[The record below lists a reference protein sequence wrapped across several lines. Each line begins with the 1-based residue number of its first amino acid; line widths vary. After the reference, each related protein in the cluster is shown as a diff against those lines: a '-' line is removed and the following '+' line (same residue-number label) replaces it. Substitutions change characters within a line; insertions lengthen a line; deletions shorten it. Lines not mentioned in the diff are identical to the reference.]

1 MKTRH
6 FPNIAFFA
14 AIAVLFSLGLQ
25 AFAQT
30 WVPTAVGTGY
40 TWPATANWSPATS
53 PNALGAVAN
62 VNNDILGNQ
71 TITLGTNVTL
81 GSLNYGDADG
91 SNNFNITA
99 AATNTLTFQGT
110 NAGDATFLTL
120 STTGT
125 STNTISAAVVLGGS
139 SSLTVRNYGT
149 QLLTFSGSGG
159 LSVGTNGIILDT
171 SNINSANSILISTAL
186 TGTGP
191 LTKNGLGNISLT
203 ASATNYAGL
212 VTINSGFFYITGGS
226 SGSIASTSITVN
238 ANAQAGVN
246 QGGSALVIGNNSA
259 GIVNRLVDNAVIT
272 LNGGGF
278 HYNGSGTAGL
288 NNETIGEIVVGQGNA
303 NLTINS
309 GTGKWTEVTMTTLS
323 RSSSGTL
330 QVRGTGLGSTTNTGS
345 TSHIWITGTLPT
357 MIGGGGATGSTT
369 MSILPWAIGGT
380 NPSSENSELITYD
393 STGLRPLAAAEYSTM
408 ALAGTTANVAD
419 SVSGVTGDKTINAL
433 KYNNGGTTSITA
445 GKTLTLT
452 SGALVFSVANG
463 IIAGGT
469 LNFGSEG
476 MIFSVSANTNTISSV
491 INGSSGI
498 TKGGTGVLVLSGAN
512 IYTGQ
517 TTVSGGVLR
526 AGAANTLPG
535 STAVVL
541 ADTTANTLTGGFIN
555 VVTTFDLNGYNQ
567 TIGSLAGGGA
577 LGGNVS
583 LGSATLTTG
592 GDNSSTTY
600 GGVISGT
607 GALTKAGS
615 GTQTLTGSNTYTGTT
630 TVSAG
635 ALIINGDNSAA
646 TGSVTVGAAGTLGG
660 SGTIGGATTISG
672 THSPGT
678 SPGIQT
684 FTDNL
689 TYSGGASSVVWELTA
704 NTTSQGSPTRV
715 FDQIVV
721 GGNLDFAGATSLSLS
736 FNFAGSAV
744 DWSNPLWDANIT
756 GTSGWRVYDL
766 TAGSLNNFGNLSISN
781 ANWADGQGD
790 LFNTAR
796 PGSSFSLYQDSNDI
810 YLNYAVP
817 EPSTYA
823 MLALSAVALAG
834 CMIRRRRRD

>member
-1 MKTRH
+1 MKDRH
-6 FPNIAFFA
+6 LPNIAFFA
-14 AIAVLFSLGLQ
+14 AIAVLFSLGSE

-30 WVPTAVGTGY
+30 WVPTAAGTGY
-40 TWPATANWSPATS
+40 TWLSTANWSPAAV

-71 TITLGTNVTL
+71 TITLGANVTL

-91 SNNFNITA
+91 SNNFNITGA
-99 AATNTLTFQGT
+99 NTLTFQGA

-139 SSLTVRNYGT
+139 SSLTVSNYGT
-149 QLLTFSGSGG
+149 QLLTLSGG
-159 LSVGTNGIILDT
+159 LSVGTNKLVLDT
-171 SNINSANSILISTAL
+171 SNTNTTSSILISTAF

-191 LTKNGLGNISLT
+191 LVKNGRGNVNLT
-203 ASATNYAGL
+203 ASATYSGEL
-212 VTINSGFFYITGGS
+212 TINSGFFSITGGS

-541 ADTTANTLTGGFIN
+541 ADTTANTLTGGFTN
-555 VVTTFDLNGYNQ
+555 VVTALDLNGYNQ

-577 LGGNVS
+577 SGGNVS

-600 GGVISGT
+600 GGIISGAA
-607 GALTKAGS
+607 GALTKTGS
-615 GTQTLTGSNTYTGTT
+615 GTQTLTGISTYSGAT

-635 ALIINGDNSAA
+635 TLQLNASSGSAA
-646 TGSVTVGAAGTLGG
+646 GGTTSVSVASGATLLISRSNQINDSAAVTLSG
-660 SGTIGGATTISG
+660 GTIKRASG
-672 THSPGT
+672 VSEVFG
-678 SPGIQT
+678 
-684 FTDNL
+684 NL
-689 TYSGGASSVVWELTA
+689 NVTAASFLDYSGGTGAQIEFSTISYTPSALLALELVNFTQG
-704 NTTSQGSPTRV
+704 NSFVIRTTT
-715 FDQIVV
+715 
-721 GGNLDFAGATSLSLS
+721 
-736 FNFAGSAV
+736 
-744 DWSNPLWDANIT
+744 
-756 GTSGWRVYDL
+756 DL
-766 TAGSLNNFGNLSISN
+766 TSYIGTGFKFSGSGGFG
-781 ANWADGQGD
+781 
-790 LFNTAR
+790 
-796 PGSSFSLYQDSNDI
+796 GSSFNGSTFTI
-810 YLNYAVP
+810 TAVP
-817 EPSTYA
+817 EPS
-823 MLALSAVALAG
+823 AVLCATGLIG
-834 CMIRRRRRD
+834 FFVGSLWRTRRSQIATRNSSRRKKGVASSVL